1 LLARIIRICSHP
13 NEIVLDPFSGSAT
26 TLVVAK
32 KLGRRFIGFDISEE
46 YITRGLA
53 RLKKINVGDPLEGA
67 PEPTMSAPATPK
79 PGAVKK
85 RGKRKR
91 PDAPDAAGDT
101 LFD

>member
-1 LLARIIRICSHP
+1 M
-13 NEIVLDPFSGSAT
+13 
-26 TLVVAK
+26 K
-32 KLGRRFIGFDISEE
+32 K
-46 YITRGLA
+46 T
-53 RLKKINVGDPLEGA
+53 NVGDPLEGA

-91 PDAPDAAGDT
+91 SDASDAAGDT